1 MISVGLKMVNFILG
15 QQSGYTKL
23 LCFLWLLDFRAKQYH
38 LKKGWS
44 LKTELKTGDK
54 NVIDNPLVPREKIIF
69 PLLHIKLGLMKQFV
83 KALDKESRCFEYLS
97 ILLQALVY
105 KKMGIFDGPD
115 ISKLAK
121 DLHFIESMNDVH
133 QELGHLSSQISN
145 SEFPWEWK
153 KQTTAELVDE
163 LIQNYKEPGAN
174 MSIKIHFLHNH
185 LNNFPENC
193 KGISDKQV
201 ERFHQDI
208 KLMKERY

>member
-1 MISVGLKMVNFILG
+1 
-15 QQSGYTKL
+15 
-23 LCFLWLLDFRAKQYH
+23 
-38 LKKGWS
+38 
-44 LKTELKTGDK
+44 
-54 NVIDNPLVPREKIIF
+54 
-69 PLLHIKLGLMKQFV
+69 
-83 KALDKESRCFEYLS
+83 
-97 ILLQALVY
+97 
-105 KKMGIFDGPD
+105 MGIFDGPD

-121 DLHFIESMNDVH
+121 DLHFIESKNDVD

-153 KQTTAELVDE
+153 KQTTAEPVDE

-185 LNNFPENC
+185 SNNFPENC

-208 KLMKERY
+208 KLMKERYQGRWDKRVMADYCRGLKRDKSYRHHSRRSKKKIFWNNLHVLY